1 MNGQEKTLTN
11 LRVNAGAQ
19 IGSDT
24 TVALTSAKHEVILEF
39 DTITNVE
46 SIKLEV
52 TKTNAANNNLV
63 LNEIRLPGY
72 LGKIIF
78 FLSGK

>member
-1 MNGQEKTLTN
+1 MNGQWRTLTN
-11 LRVNAGAQ
+11 LRVKEDSDAQ
-19 IGSDT
+19 IESDT
-24 TVALTSAKHEVILEF
+24 TVALTSSKHEVTLEF

-52 TKTNAANNNLV
+52 TETNAANNNLV

-72 LGKIIF
+72 LGKITT
-78 FLSGK
+78 S

>member
-1 MNGQEKTLTN
+1 MNGQWITLTN
-11 LRVNAGAQ
+11 LKVNAGAQ
-19 IGSDT
+19 IVSDT
-24 TVALTSAKHEVILEF
+24 TVALTSSKHEVTLEF

-52 TKTNAANNNLV
+52 TQTDAPNNNLV

-72 LGKIIF
+72 
-78 FLSGK
+78 SGKSITF

>member
-1 MNGQEKTLTN
+1 MNGQWINLTN
-11 LRVNAGAQ
+11 LKVNAGGQ